1 MGYLQEKEK
10 QATEA
15 AMQLAQDYP
24 AVSPTELGKEKFPFL
39 SFLSQS
45 SSNYLTHSPS
55 LLFSR
60 KGSGRETKLIRRGLR
75 FFLRFNFLAAHAK
88 EVTEQRRAL
97 IRQYSFRN
105 FHSVIHTRMMQHIH

>member
-1 MGYLQEKEK
+1 M
-10 QATEA
+10 
-15 AMQLAQDYP
+15 
-24 AVSPTELGKEKFPFL
+24 
-39 SFLSQS
+39 
-45 SSNYLTHSPS
+45 
-55 LLFSR
+55 
-60 KGSGRETKLIRRGLR
+60 R